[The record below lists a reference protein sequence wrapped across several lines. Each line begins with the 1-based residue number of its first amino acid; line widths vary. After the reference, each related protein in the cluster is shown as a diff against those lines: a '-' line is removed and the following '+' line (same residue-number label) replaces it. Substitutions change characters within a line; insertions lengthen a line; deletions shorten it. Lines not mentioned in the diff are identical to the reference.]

1 MFKYFMRVLYFIL
14 FLFLFNNFSLEMIN
28 SQEIDK
34 KTSNKINKFKPKV
47 NNVDTKITSKAD
59 FVLKNIPRLE
69 IEQLKN
75 KIDTDID
82 IFSLENI
89 RGNKSSIQIND
100 FKLIGLV
107 DIKGKQS
114 ILISFMNE
122 IKSFQKGEL
131 INNKFRIKEISFKP
145 DFVIFQKDEKE
156 IKVLLNK

>member
-14 FLFLFNNFSLEMIN
+14 LLFLFNNFSLEMIN
-28 SQEIDK
+28 SREIDK
-34 KTSNKINKFKPKV
+34 KTSNKIDQFKPKAI
-47 NNVDTKITSKAD
+47 NVDTKITSKAD

-69 IEQLKN
+69 IDQLKN
-75 KIDTDID
+75 KVDSDID
-82 IFSLENI
+82 IFSLKNI
-89 RGNKSSIQIND
+89 IGNKSKIQIND

-122 IKSFQKGEL
+122 IKSFEKGEL

-145 DFVIFQKDEKE
+145 DYVIFQKDEKE

>member
-1 MFKYFMRVLYFIL
+1 
-14 FLFLFNNFSLEMIN
+14 MIN

-34 KTSNKINKFKPKV
+34 KTSNKINQFKPKV
-47 NNVDTKITSKAD
+47 NNIDTKITSKAD
-59 FVLKNIPRLE
+59 FVLKNIPRLK

-89 RGNKSSIQIND
+89 RENKSSIQIND

>member
-14 FLFLFNNFSLEMIN
+14 LLFLFNNFSLEMVN

-34 KTSNKINKFKPKV
+34 KTSNKIDQFKPKAI
-47 NNVDTKITSKAD
+47 NVDTKITSKAD

-69 IEQLKN
+69 IDQLKN
-75 KIDTDID
+75 KVDTDID

-89 RGNKSSIQIND
+89 RGNKSKIQIND

-145 DFVIFQKDEKE
+145 DYVIFEKDEKE

>member
-14 FLFLFNNFSLEMIN
+14 LLFLFNNFSLEMIN

-122 IKSFQKGEL
+122 IKSFQKGQV
-131 INNKFRIKEISFKP
+131 INNQYRIKEISFKP
-145 DFVIFQKDEKE
+145 DYVIFQKDEKE
-156 IKVLLNK
+156 FKVLLNK

>member
-1 MFKYFMRVLYFIL
+1 
-14 FLFLFNNFSLEMIN
+14 MIN

-34 KTSNKINKFKPKV
+34 KTSNKINQFKPKV
-47 NNVDTKITSKAD
+47 NNIDTKITSKAD

-89 RGNKSSIQIND
+89 RGNKSSIQIKD

-145 DFVIFQKDEKE
+145 DYVIFQKDEKE
-156 IKVLLNK
+156 IKVHLNK

>member
-34 KTSNKINKFKPKV
+34 KTSNKINQLKPKV
-47 NNVDTKITSKAD
+47 NNIDTKITSKAD

-69 IEQLKN
+69 IDQLKN
-75 KIDTDID
+75 KVDTDID

-89 RGNKSSIQIND
+89 RGNKSKIQIND

-145 DFVIFQKDEKE
+145 DYVIFEKDEKE

>member
-1 MFKYFMRVLYFIL
+1 
-14 FLFLFNNFSLEMIN
+14 MIN

-34 KTSNKINKFKPKV
+34 KTSNKINQFKPKA
-47 NNVDTKITSKAD
+47 NNADTKITSKND

-69 IEQLKN
+69 IDQLKN
-75 KIDTDID
+75 KVDTDID

-145 DFVIFQKDEKE
+145 DYVIFQKDEKE

>member
-1 MFKYFMRVLYFIL
+1 
-14 FLFLFNNFSLEMIN
+14 MIN

-145 DFVIFQKDEKE
+145 DYVIFQKDQKE

>member
-1 MFKYFMRVLYFIL
+1 MRVLYFIL
-14 FLFLFNNFSLEMIN
+14 LLFLFNNFSLEMIN

-69 IEQLKN
+69 IDQLKN
-75 KIDTDID
+75 KVDTDID

-114 ILISFMNE
+114 ILISYMNE

-131 INNKFRIKEISFKP
+131 INNKFRVKEISFKP
-145 DFVIFQKDEKE
+145 DYVIFQKDEKE

>member
-1 MFKYFMRVLYFIL
+1 
-14 FLFLFNNFSLEMIN
+14 MIN

-34 KTSNKINKFKPKV
+34 KTSNKINQFKPKV
-47 NNVDTKITSKAD
+47 NNFDTKITSNAD

-89 RGNKSSIQIND
+89 RGNKSKIQIND

-145 DFVIFQKDEKE
+145 DYVIFQKDEKE

>member
-107 DIKGKQS
+107 DINGKQS

>member
-14 FLFLFNNFSLEMIN
+14 LLFLFNNFSLEMVN

-34 KTSNKINKFKPKV
+34 KTSNKIDQFKPKAI
-47 NNVDTKITSKAD
+47 NVDTKITSKAD

-69 IEQLKN
+69 IDQLKN
-75 KIDTDID
+75 KVDTDID

-145 DFVIFQKDEKE
+145 DYVIFQKDEKE

>member
-1 MFKYFMRVLYFIL
+1 
-14 FLFLFNNFSLEMIN
+14 MIN

-107 DIKGKQS
+107 DINGKQS

>member
-1 MFKYFMRVLYFIL
+1 MV
-14 FLFLFNNFSLEMIN
+14 N

-34 KTSNKINKFKPKV
+34 KTSNKIDQFKPKAI
-47 NNVDTKITSKAD
+47 NVDTKITSKAD

-69 IEQLKN
+69 IDQLKN
-75 KIDTDID
+75 KVDTDID

-145 DFVIFQKDEKE
+145 DYVIFQKDEKE

>member
-34 KTSNKINKFKPKV
+34 KTSNKINQFKPKV
-47 NNVDTKITSKAD
+47 NNIDTKITSKAD
-59 FVLKNIPRLE
+59 FVLKNIPRLK

-89 RGNKSSIQIND
+89 RENKSSIQIND

-145 DFVIFQKDEKE
+145 DYVIFQKDGKE
-156 IKVLLNK
+156 IKVHLNK

>member
-1 MFKYFMRVLYFIL
+1 MRVLYFIL

-131 INNKFRIKEISFKP
+131 INNKFRVKEISFKP
-145 DFVIFQKDEKE
+145 DYVIFQKDQKE

>member
-1 MFKYFMRVLYFIL
+1 
-14 FLFLFNNFSLEMIN
+14 MIN

-69 IEQLKN
+69 IDQLKN
-75 KIDTDID
+75 KVDTDID

-114 ILISFMNE
+114 ILISYMNE

-131 INNKFRIKEISFKP
+131 INNKFRVKEISFKP
-145 DFVIFQKDEKE
+145 DYVIFQKDQKE

>member
-145 DFVIFQKDEKE
+145 DYVIFQKDQKE

>member
-1 MFKYFMRVLYFIL
+1 
-14 FLFLFNNFSLEMIN
+14 MIN

-47 NNVDTKITSKAD
+47 NNVDTKITSKAE

-89 RGNKSSIQIND
+89 RGDKSSIQIND

-145 DFVIFQKDEKE
+145 DYVIFQKDEKE